1 MRARTRSA
9 HERPLCCVC
18 INSYELGALL
28 QLGWSEFRKKHAVGA
43 LRAEEAA
50 RRNLGIEVQRQQARA
65 EDKKRKEQQW
75 LIFEASQ
82 RAAMQQAIVE
92 TEHSAQQARFCRDQV
107 RLKH

>member
-1 MRARTRSA
+1 M
-9 HERPLCCVC
+9 CCVC

-28 QLGWSEFRKKHAVGA
+28 QLGWSEFRKKHAIGA
-43 LRAEEAA
+43 LRAEEAT
-50 RRNLGIEVQRQQARA
+50 RRSLGIEAQRQQARA